1 MMIDLLK
8 LLPILLRKAGD
19 SEEARENAVLAAWI
33 GAVGPQLRQVSAPLR
48 LERKTLIIAVAN
60 ATWQTQLHKMR
71 GQILFKLNS
80 LLGAPTV
87 TTLEF
92 VINPS
97 MITQASG
104 PPQQIQF
111 VAPEKHAQTLRQNAE
126 GIPNPELREVFL
138 RAAGKCL
145 DRRYR

>member
-8 LLPILLRKAGD
+8 LLPTLLRKAGD
-19 SEEARENAVLAAWI
+19 SDEARQQAVFAAWV
-33 GAVGPQLRQVSAPLR
+33 GAVGQQLRQFSFPVR
-48 LERKTLIIAVAN
+48 LERKTLIVAVSN
-60 ATWQTQLHKMR
+60 QTWQTQLSKMR

-80 LLGAPTV
+80 LLGVPTV

-92 VINPS
+92 VINPD
-97 MITQASG
+97 MIKQASERS
-104 PPQQIQF
+104 PQVTF
-111 VAPEKHAQTLRQNAE
+111 VAPEKFAQALHKDAEAIANPDLRAA
-126 GIPNPELREVFL
+126 FL

>member
-8 LLPILLRKAGD
+8 LLPTLLRKAGD
-19 SEEARENAVLAAWI
+19 SEEARQQAVFAAWI
-33 GAVGPQLRQVSAPLR
+33 GVVGQPLRQFSYPVR
-48 LERKTLIIAVAN
+48 LERKTLIVAVSN
-60 ATWQTQLHKMR
+60 TTWQSQLHKMR
-71 GQILFKLNS
+71 GHILFKLNS

-92 VINPS
+92 VINPE
-97 MITQASG
+97 IIQQLNQA
-104 PPQQIQF
+104 PPPVHF
-111 VAPEKHAQTLRQNAE
+111 VAPEKYQQALRQDAE
-126 GIPNPELREVFL
+126 AIPKPELREAFL

>member
-8 LLPILLRKAGD
+8 LLPVLLRKAGN
-19 SEEARENAVLAAWI
+19 SEEARQHAVVAAWI
-33 GAVGPQLRQVSAPLR
+33 GAVGPQLRQVSSPIR
-48 LERKTLIIAVAN
+48 LERKTLIVAVTDS
-60 ATWQTQLHKMR
+60 TWQTQLRKMR

-80 LLGAPTV
+80 LLGVPTV

-92 VINPS
+92 VINPGI
-97 MITQASG
+97 ITQASE
-104 PPQQIQF
+104 PIEQVTF
-111 VAPEKHAQTLRQNAE
+111 VAPEKHAQALHKNAE
-126 GIPNPELREVFL
+126 AIANPELRQAFL

>member
-19 SEEARENAVLAAWI
+19 SEEARQNAVLAAWI
-33 GAVGPQLRQVSAPLR
+33 GAVGPQLRQVSTPLR
-48 LERKTLIIAVAN
+48 LERKTLIVAVSN
-60 ATWQTQLHKMR
+60 ATWQTQLAKMR

-92 VINPS
+92 VINPDII
-97 MITQASG
+97 MQTTRPFEQVD
-104 PPQQIQF
+104 F
-111 VAPEKHAQTLRQNAE
+111 VAPEKHEQKLRKDAE
-126 GIPNPELREVFL
+126 AIPNPELRETFL

-145 DRRYR
+145 DRRNR

>member
-19 SEEARENAVLAAWI
+19 SEEARQSAVLAAWI
-33 GAVGPQLRQVSAPLR
+33 GAVGPQLRQVSAPVR
-48 LERKTLIIAVAN
+48 LERKTLIVAVTN
-60 ATWQTQLHKMR
+60 STWQTQLHKMR

-92 VINPS
+92 VINAAI
-97 MITQASG
+97 ITQAAKTSQ
-104 PPQQIQF
+104 PVDF
-111 VAPEKHAQTLRQNAE
+111 VAPEKHAQGLRKSAE
-126 GIPNPELREVFL
+126 AIPNPELREVFL

>member
-8 LLPILLRKAGD
+8 LLPVLLRKAGD
-19 SEEARENAVLAAWI
+19 SEEARQHAVLAAWI
-33 GAVGPQLRQVSAPLR
+33 GAVGPQLRQVSSPLR
-48 LERKTLIIAVAN
+48 LERKTLIIAVTN
-60 ATWQTQLHKMR
+60 STWQTQLRKMR

-80 LLGAPTV
+80 LLGVPTV

-92 VINPS
+92 VINPD
-97 MITQASG
+97 MIRLAAEQTETVK
-104 PPQQIQF
+104 F
-111 VAPEKHAQTLRQNAE
+111 VAPEKHAQRLRKNAE
-126 GIPNPELREVFL
+126 EIANPELRDAFL

>member
-8 LLPILLRKAGD
+8 LLPVLLRKAGD
-19 SEEARENAVLAAWI
+19 SEEARQQAVFAAWI
-33 GAVGPQLRQVSAPLR
+33 GAVGQQLRQFSSPVR
-48 LERKTLIIAVAN
+48 LERKTLIVAVSN
-60 ATWQTQLHKMR
+60 TTWQTQLQKMR

-80 LLGAPTV
+80 LLGVPTV

-92 VINPS
+92 VINPD
-97 MITQASG
+97 IIKQASQPS
-104 PPQQIQF
+104 PPVQF
-111 VAPEKHAQTLRQNAE
+111 VAPEKHAQSLRQEAE
-126 GIPNPELREVFL
+126 AIANPELRDAFL

>member
-8 LLPILLRKAGD
+8 LLPVLLRKAGD
-19 SEEARENAVLAAWI
+19 SEEARQHAVLAAWI
-33 GAVGPQLRQVSAPLR
+33 GAVGPQLRQVSSPLR
-48 LERKTLIIAVAN
+48 LERKTLIVAVTN
-60 ATWQTQLHKMR
+60 STWQTQLRKMR

-80 LLGAPTV
+80 LLGVPTV

-92 VINPS
+92 VINPD
-97 MITQASG
+97 MIRQAS
-104 PPQQIQF
+104 QQTEPVKF
-111 VAPEKHAQTLRQNAE
+111 VAPEQHAQRLRKKAE
-126 GIPNPELREVFL
+126 EIANPELRDAFL

>member
-19 SEEARENAVLAAWI
+19 SEEARQNAVLAAWI
-33 GAVGPQLRQVSAPLR
+33 GAVGPQLRQVSAPIR
-48 LERKTLIIAVAN
+48 LERKTLIVAVTN
-60 ATWQTQLHKMR
+60 STWQIQLHKMR

-92 VINPS
+92 VINS
-97 MITQASG
+97 AMIAQAT
-104 PPQQIQF
+104 QQIEQVKF
-111 VAPEKHAQTLRQNAE
+111 VAPEKHAQKLHKNAE
-126 GIPNPELREVFL
+126 AIPNPDLRDAFL